1 MLGLKPIKMLPAR
14 ERVAA
19 ALRKAIISR
28 QITEGEV
35 LTLENTAQELGVSI
49 TPVREAFQ
57 ILERDGLIDLKQNK
71 GATVLGINETT
82 LREHFQIRAAL
93 ESEACALCCRNHID
107 MSRIEQ
113 VLTVQTAYQN
123 TVFGHRDNAG
133 LLTDNDNDG
142 IGVLTHAKTGAVA
155 GTHILAH
162 LEVVGQR
169 QHAAGRNDHTVPNHN
184 STVMQGR
191 TLIEDRSQHFGD
203 HIGVHRRAGANDL
216 VQIVVALKHHKGA
229 RAGI

>member
-113 VLTVQTAYQN
+113 VLTVSKEMIKKEDYLHTSLMPVQKSCSGLELQASYTLP
-123 TVFGHRDNAG
+123 VLLHLHRIN
-133 LLTDNDNDG
+133 LLQSS
-142 IGVLTHAKTGAVA
+142 K
-155 GTHILAH
+155 
-162 LEVVGQR
+162 
-169 QHAAGRNDHTVPNHN
+169 VPLPL
-184 STVMQGR
+184 S
-191 TLIEDRSQHFGD
+191 
-203 HIGVHRRAGANDL
+203 
-216 VQIVVALKHHKGA
+216 
-229 RAGI
+229 

>member
-57 ILERDGLIDLKQNK
+57 ILARDGLLE
-71 GATVLGINETT
+71 LERNETT
-82 LREHFQIRAAL
+82 LREDFQIRAAL

-113 VLTVQTAYQN
+113 VLTVSKEMIKKEDYENYSKLNQSLHMEIWT
-123 TVFGHRDNAG
+123 
-133 LLTDNDNDG
+133 
-142 IGVLTHAKTGAVA
+142 
-155 GTHILAH
+155 
-162 LEVVGQR
+162 
-169 QHAAGRNDHTVPNHN
+169 AAGNEKLKKMLSELWSGLSLGVKMTEAEYAKKSIKEHEDI
-184 STVMQGR
+184 
-191 TLIEDRSQHFGD
+191 IESMKKYDTMEAWRRMHQHIERSLEDVLSEF
-203 HIGVHRRAGANDL
+203 
-216 VQIVVALKHHKGA
+216 
-229 RAGI
+229 

>member
-93 ESEACALCCRNHID
+93 ESEGRANRP
-107 MSRIEQ
+107 E
-113 VLTVQTAYQN
+113 TASSN
-123 TVFGHRDNAG
+123 MRGRC
-133 LLTDNDNDG
+133 LR
-142 IGVLTHAKTGAVA
+142 TGRKPAP
-155 GTHILAH
+155 T
-162 LEVVGQR
+162 
-169 QHAAGRNDHTVPNHN
+169 
-184 STVMQGR
+184 
-191 TLIEDRSQHFGD
+191 
-203 HIGVHRRAGANDL
+203 RRAFLPPPERPGP
-216 VQIVVALKHHKGA
+216 A
-229 RAGI
+229 RRSSHRSG

>member
-113 VLTVQTAYQN
+113 VLTVSKEM
-123 TVFGHRDNAG
+123 
-133 LLTDNDNDG
+133 
-142 IGVLTHAKTGAVA
+142 I
-155 GTHILAH
+155 
-162 LEVVGQR
+162 
-169 QHAAGRNDHTVPNHN
+169 
-184 STVMQGR
+184 
-191 TLIEDRSQHFGD
+191 
-203 HIGVHRRAGANDL
+203 
-216 VQIVVALKHHKGA
+216 
-229 RAGI
+229 

>member
-35 LTLENTAQELGVSI
+35 LTLESTAQELGVSI

-57 ILERDGLIDLKQNK
+57 ILERDGLIDLQQNK

-93 ESEACALCCRNHID
+93 ESEACVLCCKNRID

-113 VLTVQTAYQN
+113 VLTVSKEMIEKQDYENYSKLNQSLHMEIWIA
-123 TVFGHRDNAG
+123 AG
-133 LLTDNDNDG
+133 NEKLKKMLSELWSGLSMGVKMTEAEYAKKSLKEHEG
-142 IGVLTHAKTGAVA
+142 IVESMKKSDTMEAAMKMHQHIERSLEDVLTEFEK
-155 GTHILAH
+155 
-162 LEVVGQR
+162 
-169 QHAAGRNDHTVPNHN
+169 
-184 STVMQGR
+184 
-191 TLIEDRSQHFGD
+191 
-203 HIGVHRRAGANDL
+203 
-216 VQIVVALKHHKGA
+216 
-229 RAGI
+229 

>member
-35 LTLENTAQELGVSI
+35 LTLESTAQELGVSI

-57 ILERDGLIDLKQNK
+57 ILERDGLIDLQQNK

-82 LREHFQIRAAL
+82 LREHFQM
-93 ESEACALCCRNHID
+93 ESEACVLCCKNRID

-113 VLTVQTAYQN
+113 VLTVSKEMIEKQDYENYSKLNQSLHMEIWIA
-123 TVFGHRDNAG
+123 AG
-133 LLTDNDNDG
+133 NEKLKKMLSELWSGLSMGVKMTEAEYAKKSLKEHEG
-142 IGVLTHAKTGAVA
+142 IVESMKKCDTMEAAMKMHQHIERSLEDVLTEFEK
-155 GTHILAH
+155 
-162 LEVVGQR
+162 
-169 QHAAGRNDHTVPNHN
+169 
-184 STVMQGR
+184 
-191 TLIEDRSQHFGD
+191 
-203 HIGVHRRAGANDL
+203 
-216 VQIVVALKHHKGA
+216 
-229 RAGI
+229 

>member
-113 VLTVQTAYQN
+113 VLTVSKEMIKKEDYENYSKLNQSLHMEIWT
-123 TVFGHRDNAG
+123 
-133 LLTDNDNDG
+133 
-142 IGVLTHAKTGAVA
+142 
-155 GTHILAH
+155 
-162 LEVVGQR
+162 
-169 QHAAGRNDHTVPNHN
+169 AAGNEKLKKMLSELWSGLSLGVKMTEAEYAKKSIKEHEDI
-184 STVMQGR
+184 
-191 TLIEDRSQHFGD
+191 IESMKKYDRMEAWRRMHQHIERSLEDVLSEF
-203 HIGVHRRAGANDL
+203 
-216 VQIVVALKHHKGA
+216 
-229 RAGI
+229 

>member
-71 GATVLGINETT
+71 GE
-82 LREHFQIRAAL
+82 RYW
-93 ESEACALCCRNHID
+93 ESMRQHSENIFRSGQHWKVKHVRC
-107 MSRIEQ
+107 
-113 VLTVQTAYQN
+113 
-123 TVFGHRDNAG
+123 
-133 LLTDNDNDG
+133 
-142 IGVLTHAKTGAVA
+142 VA
-155 GTHILAH
+155 GITSI
-162 LEVVGQR
+162 
-169 QHAAGRNDHTVPNHN
+169 
-184 STVMQGR
+184 
-191 TLIEDRSQHFGD
+191 
-203 HIGVHRRAGANDL
+203 
-216 VQIVVALKHHKGA
+216 
-229 RAGI
+229 